1 MNGGQPTLIWYLNQ
15 VFSKIADT
23 CSCLHTQSRAKPTPF
38 SHINFILN
46 QSVSLQTGVC
56 AKTAKTKTDQWLAH
70 MSFALQPNFQP
81 ELYNDFSLLL
91 LSVLRIVHVL
101 ALAFGEP
108 TKEGQGQCRISIK
121 YYYEQRRVLVSF
133 DWRGMTTYAP

>member
-1 MNGGQPTLIWYLNQ
+1 
-15 VFSKIADT
+15 
-23 CSCLHTQSRAKPTPF
+23 
-38 SHINFILN
+38 
-46 QSVSLQTGVC
+46 
-56 AKTAKTKTDQWLAH
+56 

-108 TKEGQGQCRISIK
+108 TKEGQGQCQILLR
-121 YYYEQRRVLVSF
+121 YYYEKRQVLVSS
-133 DWRGMTTYAP
+133 DRRGMTTYAP